1 MNLEEME
8 RRNKMADIR
17 EKLEDFKKKLRQAKE
32 KYDRAKGA
40 RDEKLKTLKDSFG
53 FSDIG
58 KAEQELVKMK
68 KKKNSL
74 IEDRD
79 EKISLFE
86 KKYKEVLS

>member
-1 MNLEEME
+1 
-8 RRNKMADIR
+8 MADIR